1 MNELPRDEVLPFGLK
16 VEQLPEVE
24 VSVRYQS
31 PKTGAGRQQLII
43 RGSGEVALVRTM
55 AFDKPEEIVEA
66 RAPLLAVVRML
77 GVIETEEFF
86 ALDDEYPQQRHGG
99 RYTLH
104 VKLPSQEKQVMVAV
118 QMREHQPP
126 QAFSHVLGAMKL
138 VAGLATREALH
149 HRFLFTL

>member
-43 RGSGEVALVRTM
+43 RGTGEVLLVRTM
-55 AFDKPEEIVEA
+55 AYDKPEEIVEA

-77 GVIETEEFF
+77 GLVESEEFF
-86 ALDDEYPQQRHGG
+86 TLDDEYPLDHHAG
-99 RYTLH
+99 RYTLR
-104 VKLPSQEKQVMVAV
+104 VKLPAQEKQVVVAV
-118 QMREHQPP
+118 KMREHQPP

-138 VAGLATREALH
+138 VAGLATTEALH